1 MNLRTFRLEGNV
13 GNTSTENTE
22 ITAVDSTSDDVCGNS
37 KVVYLNDSYDLD
49 TIPLDVE
56 TIIDIND
63 NEETY

>member
-22 ITAVDSTSDDVCGNS
+22 ITAVDSTSEDECENS
-37 KVVYLNDSYDLD
+37 KVVYLNDSYELD

>member
-1 MNLRTFRLEGNV
+1 VNLRTFRLEGNV
-13 GNTSTENTE
+13 GNTSTKKTE
-22 ITAVDSTSDDVCGNS
+22 IPAVDSTSEDECENS
-37 KVVYLNDSYDLD
+37 KVVYLNDSYELD